1 MSVISSLSRPLIASI
16 CLFGALPVNI
26 SASDFGTKGL
36 INIPTARMASDAT
49 LTATAAIKSSTSA
62 YSVSYQIT
70 PWFEGTFRYTGFND
84 FYYYDRNY
92 EAKLRLWSEQEY
104 LPQVAIGIRDAVG
117 TGIFG
122 TEYVVASKAYGNFDV
137 TLGLG
142 WGRLAGRGI
151 VDNPMTQLSDSF
163 AVRDSFTGKGG
174 ELSSGIFFSGE
185 KVGLFG
191 GLTYQMESMPVTA
204 MLEYNPD
211 QYAWEVRNGG
221 RSPESPWSAALEWQA
236 LPGISLTLSRQHNQE
251 WGLTISSAIG
261 TKSTPPR
268 RPGPVFRSS
277 LDIAQADLPPGINKD
292 SWYDRLLF
300 DAERSDLFLLAGSID
315 KAGKTA
321 TLVIGNKGLPL
332 WSDAVARM
340 TVLAD
345 LHMPAS
351 VSVFKFVIEEMG
363 HRLQTVQ
370 VQRPTKVKS
379 VVSQLAQQKV
389 TILPV
394 KPDGAPQHATDF
406 FQGKVFID
414 ANLSSKLQ
422 LFDPQDPARYQVYAK
437 LGISMALP
445 DNWSLKGSYAVDIHN
460 TFGTIIR
467 ESDSVLPRVRSDVA
481 RYLKEGDTGIDSLY
495 LEKRGSYS
503 ENLHYRWF
511 GGILEEMYS
520 GIGGEL
526 LYQPNQ
532 SRLAY
537 GLSANSVRQRDYDK
551 SFKHLEYQTSTAF
564 ASIYW
569 ATPFYNFD
577 VAIHAGKYLAEDV
590 GATFEV
596 RRTFDNG
603 WMIGLWGTLT
613 DVSSDDFGEGS
624 FDKGMFFKI
633 PFASLLGRNTRS
645 SYTTR
650 IRPIQRDGGARL
662 EDFSS
667 NIWWDLRS
675 ARYDAFSQNNA
686 RMLP

>member
-62 YSVSYQIT
+62 YSISYQIT

-84 FYYYDRNY
+84 FYHYDRNY
-92 EAKLRLWSEQEY
+92 EAKLRLWPEQEY
-104 LPQVAIGIRDAVG
+104 LPQVAVGIRDAVG
-117 TGIFG
+117 TGRFG
-122 TEYVVASKAYGNFDV
+122 AEYVVASKAYGNFDV
-137 TLGLG
+137 TLGVG
-142 WGRLAGRGI
+142 WGRLAGKGVI
-151 VDNPMTQLSDSF
+151 DNPMTQLSDSF

-503 ENLHYRWF
+503 ESLHYRWF

-551 SFKHLEYQTSTAF
+551 SFKHLEYQTNTAF

>member
-62 YSVSYQIT
+62 YSISYQIT

-84 FYYYDRNY
+84 FYHYDRNY

-137 TLGLG
+137 TFGLG

-503 ENLHYRWF
+503 ESLHYRWF

-603 WMIGLWGTLT
+603 WMIGLWGTVT

>member
-62 YSVSYQIT
+62 YSISYQIT

-84 FYYYDRNY
+84 FYHYDRNY

-117 TGIFG
+117 TGVFG

-137 TLGLG
+137 SLGLG

-163 AVRDSFTGKGG
+163 ASRDSFTGKGG

-261 TKSTPPR
+261 TKPTPPR

-370 VQRPTKVKS
+370 VQRSTKVKS

-503 ENLHYRWF
+503 ESLHYRWF

-633 PFASLLGRNTRS
+633 PFDSLLGRNTRS

>member
-1 MSVISSLSRPLIASI
+1 MSVISPLSCPLIASI
-16 CLFGALPVNI
+16 CLIGALSANI
-26 SASDFGTKGL
+26 SASDFGTQGL

-49 LTATAAIKSSTSA
+49 LTTTAAIKSSTSA
-62 YSVSYQIT
+62 YSISYQIT
-70 PWFEGTFRYTGFND
+70 PWFEGTFRYTGFNE
-84 FYYYDRNY
+84 FYHYDRNY
-92 EAKLRLWSEQEY
+92 EAKLRLWPEQEY

-117 TGIFG
+117 TGVFG
-122 TEYVVASKAYGNFDV
+122 AEYVVASKAYGNFDV
-137 TLGLG
+137 TLGVG
-142 WGRLAGRGI
+142 WGRLAGRGV

-163 AVRDSFTGKGG
+163 AVRDSFAGKGG
-174 ELSSGIFFSGE
+174 ELSSGMFFSGE

-191 GLTYQMESMPVTA
+191 GLAYQVQSMPVTA

-211 QYAWEVRNGG
+211 QYVWEVNQGG

-236 LPGISLTLSRQHNQE
+236 LPGLSLTLSRQHNQE

-315 KAGKTA
+315 EAGKTA

-345 LHMPAS
+345 LHLPAS
-351 VSVFKFVIEEMG
+351 VRVFKFVIEEMG

-379 VVSQLAQQKV
+379 VVSQLAQRQV

-394 KPDGAPQHATDF
+394 KSDGAPQHATDF

-422 LFDPQDPARYQVYAK
+422 LFDPQDPARYQVYGK

-445 DNWSLKGSYAVDIHN
+445 DNWSLKGAYAVDIHN

-467 ESDSVLPRVRSDVA
+467 ESDSILPRVRSDVA

-495 LEKRGSYS
+495 LEKRGTYS
-503 ENLHYRWF
+503 DNLHYRWF

-551 SFKHLEYQTSTAF
+551 SFKHLEYQTTTAF

-590 GATFEV
+590 GATLEL

-603 WMIGLWGTLT
+603 WMVGLWATLT
-613 DVSSDDFGEGS
+613 DVPFDDFGEGS

-633 PFASLLGRNTRS
+633 PFDSLLGGNTRS
-645 SYTTR
+645 SYSTR

-662 EDFSS
+662 EDFSG
-667 NIWWDLRS
+667 NIWWDLRG
-675 ARYDAFSQNNA
+675 ARYDAFSQNSA